1 MNTVL
6 ELILSHDGHHWITD
20 GMDHQLR
27 GKDLHHL
34 ENNITN
40 VIKIDPRFI
49 DNEIIDVTLLFDMDQ
64 FPSWLHQYHSHYFN
78 YSFTVDKRE
87 HG

>member
-6 ELILSHDGHHWITD
+6 ELTLSHDGDYWISD
-20 GMDHQLR
+20 GMERQLR

-34 ENNITN
+34 EHNITN

-49 DNEIIDVTLLFDMDQ
+49 DNETIEVTLLFDMDQ
-64 FPSWLHQYHSHYFN
+64 FPRWLHQYQTHYFN
-78 YSFTVDKRE
+78 YSFTVDKRKLD
-87 HG
+87 